1 MDLMDLANMKPFNV
15 KEFAELT
22 RTSEK
27 TVRKAC
33 REGQIKALKV
43 GKEWVIS
50 LESVRELI

>member
-33 REGQIKALKV
+33 REGQIKAIKV

-50 LESVRELI
+50 LESVRELL